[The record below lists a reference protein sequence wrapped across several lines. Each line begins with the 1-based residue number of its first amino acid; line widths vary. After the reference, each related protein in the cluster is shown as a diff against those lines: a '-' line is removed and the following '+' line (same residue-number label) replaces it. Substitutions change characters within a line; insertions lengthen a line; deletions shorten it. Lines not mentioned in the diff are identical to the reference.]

1 MNKTDKIC
9 REALNVHSFC
19 KEQVVKKLVLE
30 ASNGN
35 LILSEASMT
44 SVATFVEATL
54 ESSFQKAFETFHKSV
69 DSIVCED
76 LKSK

>member
-9 REALNVHSFC
+9 REALNIHNFC

-35 LILSEASMT
+35 LTLTEESMK

-54 ESSFQKAFETFHKSV
+54 ESSFQKAFETFQKSV
-69 DSIVCED
+69 NSIVCED